1 MIYVLIL
8 LALLA
13 LPAVLSWWILC
24 RACGWLFSLPWR
36 YRGAPPDKRG

>member
-1 MIYVLIL
+1 MIYLAAT

-36 YRGAPPDKRG
+36 DRDASPDKRS